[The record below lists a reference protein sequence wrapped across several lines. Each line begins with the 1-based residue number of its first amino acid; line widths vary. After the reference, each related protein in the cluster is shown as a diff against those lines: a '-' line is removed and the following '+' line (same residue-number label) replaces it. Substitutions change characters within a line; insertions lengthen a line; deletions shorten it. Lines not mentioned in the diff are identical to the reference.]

1 MRVRPYFIYAPEAS
15 ISLPIYPRWCN
26 IIILSARSTRK
37 SEEVMDRVKF
47 RSEIEDKYKWDL
59 SAIYADDEAWEADFS
74 SLVRQV
80 PKLDRFAGKLNSADK
95 ILECLRLSD
104 KMGMTYGEL
113 YVYARQRRDEDASA
127 EKYCAMCDRADALG
141 VKISEHSAFISPELT
156 ALDKEFLQGLIERAE
171 FADYDYQL
179 SEIIRRKEHT
189 LSGAEE
195 KLLAG
200 VTLFSDGFH
209 DAFNMFDSLDVKFR
223 QVRADDGH
231 MIEMSHG
238 IYSKLLSSGSR
249 QERKQAFESM
259 FDAYGDMLHTL
270 GQLYAG
276 NVKKDWFFAR
286 ARKYPDCLTRAMSG
300 ENVPREI
307 YDNLIKSVHAGL
319 RHLHAYMA
327 WRAEKM
333 GLKKLHMY
341 DLHVPPQTDYD
352 LSVSYEE
359 ACELVKKALSPL
371 GEEYLSHIREAME
384 NRWIDVY
391 ENKGK
396 RTGAYSWGTYL
407 SHPYV
412 LLNYNGT
419 AHDVFTIAH
428 ELGHSMHSYYSD
440 RAQPYAKSQYEIFVA
455 EVASTVNE
463 VLLLKYMLKNSSS
476 SQERE
481 YLLTY
486 YLDMFR
492 TTLFRQTQFAEFEQ
506 KAHELAEKDLPVTC
520 DKLSQIY
527 LKLNKLYY
535 GKSVISDKRIA
546 WEWARIPH
554 FYRSFYVYKYSTGL
568 TSAVSIARGILAGDK
583 VVTEGY
589 KKFLSAGGSMPPAE
603 ILKLAGVDLT
613 TSKPFDDAMKEME
626 DTLKMLIDG
635 AENLR

>member
-1 MRVRPYFIYAPEAS
+1 MEQ
-15 ISLPIYPRWCN
+15 
-26 IIILSARSTRK
+26 
-37 SEEVMDRVKF
+37 VKL
-47 RSEIEDKYKWDL
+47 RNQIEDKYKWDL
-59 SAIYADDEAWEADFS
+59 TPMFASDEKWQEEFDALSAKLPMLDEYAG
-74 SLVRQV
+74 R
-80 PKLDRFAGKLNSADK
+80 LDCEEN
-95 ILECLRLSD
+95 ILACLKLSD
-104 KMGMTYGEL
+104 ELSASYGEL
-113 YVYARQRRDEDASA
+113 YVYAYQRRDEDASVA
-127 EKYCAMCDRADALG
+127 KYCAMCDKIDALG
-141 VKISEHSAFISPELT
+141 VKFGEKSAYITPELT
-156 ALDKEFLQGLIERAE
+156 ALDGEFLLALSRKEE

-179 SEIIRRKEHT
+179 CEIVRRKQHT
-189 LSGAEE
+189 LSAAEE

-200 VTLFSDGFH
+200 VGLFSDGFH

-223 QVRADDGH
+223 PVRDEDGRRV
-231 MIEMSHG
+231 EMSHG
-238 IYSKLLSSGSR
+238 VYSKLLASSD
-249 QERKQAFESM
+249 RKVRKAAFNSM
-259 FDAYGDMLHTL
+259 FAAYGDMLHTV

-300 ENVPREI
+300 ENVPRI
-307 YDNLIKSVHAGL
+307 VYDNLIKSVHGGL
-319 RHLHAYMA
+319 KYLHGYMG

-333 GLKKLHMY
+333 GLAKLHMY
-341 DLHVPPQTDYD
+341 DLHVPVVSEYK

-359 ACELVKKALSPL
+359 ACEIVKKALAPL

-396 RTGAYSWGTYL
+396 RTGAYSWGTYR

-440 RAQPYAKSQYEIFVA
+440 KNQPSSKAQYEIFVA

-463 VLLLKYMLKNSSS
+463 VLLLKYMLEHSRDE
-476 SQERE
+476 QERE

-492 TTLFRQTQFAEFEQ
+492 TTLFRQTQFAEFEE
-506 KAHELAEKDLPVTC
+506 KAHALAEKDMPVTC
-520 DKLSQIY
+520 DALNEEY
-527 LKLNKLYY
+527 LKINKLYY
-535 GKSVISDKRIA
+535 GKNVVSDKQIA

-554 FYRSFYVYKYSTGL
+554 FYRSFYVYKYATGL
-568 TSAVSIARGILAGDK
+568 TSAVSIARGILSGGEK
-583 VVTEGY
+583 EKEGY
-589 KKFLSAGGSMPPAE
+589 MKFLSAGGSMPPVE

-613 TSKPFDDAMKEME
+613 TEVPFENAMREMA
-626 DTLKMLIDG
+626 DTLGLLKR
-635 AENLR
+635 EK

>member
-1 MRVRPYFIYAPEAS
+1 MEQ
-15 ISLPIYPRWCN
+15 
-26 IIILSARSTRK
+26 
-37 SEEVMDRVKF
+37 VKL
-47 RSEIEDKYKWDL
+47 RNQIEDKYKWDL
-59 SAIYADDEAWEADFS
+59 TPMFASDEKWQEEFGALSAKLPRLDEYAG
-74 SLVRQV
+74 R
-80 PKLDRFAGKLNSADK
+80 LDCEEN
-95 ILECLRLSD
+95 ILACLKLSD
-104 KMGMTYGEL
+104 ELSASYGEL
-113 YVYARQRRDEDASA
+113 YVYAYQRRDEDAGVA
-127 EKYCAMCDRADALG
+127 KYCAMCDKVDALG
-141 VKISEHSAFISPELT
+141 VKLGEKSAYITPELT
-156 ALDKEFLQGLIERAE
+156 ALDGEFLLALSRKEE

-179 SEIIRRKEHT
+179 CEIVRRKQHT
-189 LSGAEE
+189 LSAAEE

-200 VTLFSDGFH
+200 VGLFSDGFH

-223 QVRADDGH
+223 PVRDEDGRRV
-231 MIEMSHG
+231 EMSHG
-238 IYSKLLSSGSR
+238 VYSKLLSSSD
-249 QERKQAFESM
+249 RKVRKAAFNSM
-259 FDAYGDMLHTL
+259 FAAYGDMLHTV

-300 ENVPREI
+300 ENVPRVV
-307 YDNLIKSVHAGL
+307 YDNLIKSVHGGL
-319 RHLHAYMA
+319 KYLHGYMG

-333 GLKKLHMY
+333 GLAKLHMY
-341 DLHVPPQTDYD
+341 DLHVPVVREYK

-359 ACELVKKALSPL
+359 ACEIVKKALAPL

-396 RTGAYSWGTYL
+396 RTGAYSWGTYR

-440 RAQPYAKSQYEIFVA
+440 KNQPSSKAQYEIFVA

-463 VLLLKYMLKNSSS
+463 VLLLKYMLEHSRDE
-476 SQERE
+476 QERE

-492 TTLFRQTQFAEFEQ
+492 TTLFRQTQFAEFEE
-506 KAHELAEKDLPVTC
+506 KAHALAEKDMPVTC
-520 DKLSQIY
+520 DALNEEY
-527 LKLNKLYY
+527 LKINKLYY
-535 GKSVISDKRIA
+535 GKNVVSDKQIA

-554 FYRSFYVYKYSTGL
+554 FYRSFYVYKYATGL
-568 TSAVSIARGILAGDK
+568 TSAVSIARGILSGGEK
-583 VVTEGY
+583 EKEGY
-589 KKFLSAGGSMPPAE
+589 MKFLSAGGSMPPVE

-613 TSKPFDDAMKEME
+613 TEVPFENAMREMA
-626 DTLKMLIDG
+626 DTLGLLKR
-635 AENLR
+635 EK

>member
-1 MRVRPYFIYAPEAS
+1 MEQ
-15 ISLPIYPRWCN
+15 
-26 IIILSARSTRK
+26 
-37 SEEVMDRVKF
+37 VKL
-47 RSEIEDKYKWDL
+47 RNQIEDKYKWDL
-59 SAIYADDEAWEADFS
+59 TPMFASDEKWQEEFDALSAKLPMLDEYAG
-74 SLVRQV
+74 R
-80 PKLDRFAGKLNSADK
+80 LDCEEN
-95 ILECLRLSD
+95 ILACLKLSD
-104 KMGMTYGEL
+104 ELSASYGEL
-113 YVYARQRRDEDASA
+113 YVYAYQRRDEDAGVA
-127 EKYCAMCDRADALG
+127 KYCAMCDKIDALG
-141 VKISEHSAFISPELT
+141 VKFGEKSAYITPELT
-156 ALDKEFLQGLIERAE
+156 ALDGEFLLALSRKEE

-179 SEIIRRKEHT
+179 CEIVRRKQHT
-189 LSGAEE
+189 LSAAEE

-200 VTLFSDGFH
+200 VGLFSDGFH

-223 QVRADDGH
+223 PVRDEDGRRV
-231 MIEMSHG
+231 EMSHG
-238 IYSKLLSSGSR
+238 VYSKLLASSD
-249 QERKQAFESM
+249 RKVRKAAFNSM
-259 FDAYGDMLHTL
+259 FAAYGDMLHTV

-300 ENVPREI
+300 ENVPRI
-307 YDNLIKSVHAGL
+307 VYDNLIKSVHGGL
-319 RHLHAYMA
+319 KYLHGYMG

-333 GLKKLHMY
+333 GLAKLHMY
-341 DLHVPPQTDYD
+341 DLHVPVVSEYK

-359 ACELVKKALSPL
+359 ACEIVKKALAPL

-396 RTGAYSWGTYL
+396 RTGAYSWGTYR

-440 RAQPYAKSQYEIFVA
+440 KNQPSSKAQYEIFVA

-463 VLLLKYMLKNSSS
+463 VLLLKYMLEHSRDE
-476 SQERE
+476 QERE

-492 TTLFRQTQFAEFEQ
+492 TTLFRQTQFAEFEE
-506 KAHELAEKDLPVTC
+506 KAHALAEKDMPVTC
-520 DKLSQIY
+520 DALNEEY
-527 LKLNKLYY
+527 LKINKLYY
-535 GKSVISDKRIA
+535 GKNVVSDKQIA

-554 FYRSFYVYKYSTGL
+554 FYRSFYVYKYATGL
-568 TSAVSIARGILAGDK
+568 TSAVSIARGILSGGEK
-583 VVTEGY
+583 EKEGY
-589 KKFLSAGGSMPPAE
+589 MKFLSAGGSMPPVE

-613 TSKPFDDAMKEME
+613 TEVPFENAMREMA
-626 DTLKMLIDG
+626 DTLGLLKR
-635 AENLR
+635 EK

>member
-1 MRVRPYFIYAPEAS
+1 MEQ
-15 ISLPIYPRWCN
+15 
-26 IIILSARSTRK
+26 
-37 SEEVMDRVKF
+37 VKL
-47 RSEIEDKYKWDL
+47 RNQIEDKYKWDL
-59 SAIYADDEAWEADFS
+59 TPMFASDEKWQEEFDALSAKLPMLDEYAG
-74 SLVRQV
+74 R
-80 PKLDRFAGKLNSADK
+80 LDCEEN
-95 ILECLRLSD
+95 ILACLKLSD
-104 KMGMTYGEL
+104 ELSASYGEL
-113 YVYARQRRDEDASA
+113 YVYAYQRRDEDAGVA
-127 EKYCAMCDRADALG
+127 KYCAMCDKVDALG
-141 VKISEHSAFISPELT
+141 VKLGEKSAYITPELT
-156 ALDKEFLQGLIERAE
+156 ALDGEFLLALSRKEE

-179 SEIIRRKEHT
+179 CEIVRRKQHT
-189 LSGAEE
+189 LSAAEE

-200 VTLFSDGFH
+200 VGLFSDGFH

-223 QVRADDGH
+223 PVRDEDGRRV
-231 MIEMSHG
+231 EMSHG
-238 IYSKLLSSGSR
+238 VYSKLLSSSD
-249 QERKQAFESM
+249 RKVRKAAFNSM
-259 FDAYGDMLHTL
+259 FAAYGDMLHTV

-300 ENVPREI
+300 ENVPRI
-307 YDNLIKSVHAGL
+307 VYDNLIKSVHGGL
-319 RHLHAYMA
+319 KYLHGYMG

-333 GLKKLHMY
+333 GLAKLHMY
-341 DLHVPPQTDYD
+341 DLHVPVVSEYK

-359 ACELVKKALSPL
+359 ACEIVKKALAPL

-396 RTGAYSWGTYL
+396 RTGAYSWGTYR

-440 RAQPYAKSQYEIFVA
+440 KNQPSSKAQYEIFVA

-463 VLLLKYMLKNSSS
+463 VLLLKYMLEHSRDE
-476 SQERE
+476 QERE

-492 TTLFRQTQFAEFEQ
+492 TTLFRQTQFAEFEE
-506 KAHELAEKDLPVTC
+506 KAHALAEKDMPVTC
-520 DKLSQIY
+520 DALNEEY
-527 LKLNKLYY
+527 LKINKLYY
-535 GKSVISDKRIA
+535 GKNVVSDKQIA

-554 FYRSFYVYKYSTGL
+554 FYRSFYVYKYATGL
-568 TSAVSIARGILAGDK
+568 TSAVSIARGILSGGEK
-583 VVTEGY
+583 EGY
-589 KKFLSAGGSMPPAE
+589 MKFLSAGGSMPPVE

-613 TSKPFDDAMKEME
+613 TEVPFENAMREMA
-626 DTLKMLIDG
+626 DTLGLLKR
-635 AENLR
+635 EK

>member
-1 MRVRPYFIYAPEAS
+1 MEQ
-15 ISLPIYPRWCN
+15 
-26 IIILSARSTRK
+26 
-37 SEEVMDRVKF
+37 VKL
-47 RSEIEDKYKWDL
+47 RNQIEDKYKWDL
-59 SAIYADDEAWEADFS
+59 TPMFASDEKWQEEFDALSAKLPMLDEYAG
-74 SLVRQV
+74 R
-80 PKLDRFAGKLNSADK
+80 LDCEEN
-95 ILECLRLSD
+95 ILACLKLSD
-104 KMGMTYGEL
+104 ELSASYGEL
-113 YVYARQRRDEDASA
+113 YVYAYQRRDEDAGVA
-127 EKYCAMCDRADALG
+127 KYCAMCDKVDALG
-141 VKISEHSAFISPELT
+141 VKLGEKSAYITPELT
-156 ALDKEFLQGLIERAE
+156 ALDGEFLLALSRKEE

-179 SEIIRRKEHT
+179 CEIVRRKQHT
-189 LSGAEE
+189 LSAAEE

-200 VTLFSDGFH
+200 VGLFSDGFH

-223 QVRADDGH
+223 PVRDEDGRRV
-231 MIEMSHG
+231 EMSHG
-238 IYSKLLSSGSR
+238 VYSKLLSSSD
-249 QERKQAFESM
+249 RKVRKAAFNSM
-259 FDAYGDMLHTL
+259 FAAYGDMLHTV

-300 ENVPREI
+300 ENVPRVV
-307 YDNLIKSVHAGL
+307 YDNLIKSVHGGL
-319 RHLHAYMA
+319 KYLHGYMG

-333 GLKKLHMY
+333 GLAKLHMY
-341 DLHVPPQTDYD
+341 DLHVPVVSEYK

-359 ACELVKKALSPL
+359 ACEIVKKALAPL

-396 RTGAYSWGTYL
+396 RTGAYSWGTYR

-440 RAQPYAKSQYEIFVA
+440 KNQPSSKAQYEIFVA

-463 VLLLKYMLKNSSS
+463 VLLLKYMLEHSRDE
-476 SQERE
+476 QERE

-492 TTLFRQTQFAEFEQ
+492 TTLFRQTQFAEFEE
-506 KAHELAEKDLPVTC
+506 KAHALAEKDMPVTC
-520 DKLSQIY
+520 DALNEEY
-527 LKLNKLYY
+527 LKINKLYY
-535 GKSVISDKRIA
+535 GKNVVSDKQIA

-554 FYRSFYVYKYSTGL
+554 FYRSFYVYKYATGL
-568 TSAVSIARGILAGDK
+568 TSAVSIARGILSGGEK
-583 VVTEGY
+583 EKEGY
-589 KKFLSAGGSMPPAE
+589 MKFLSAGGSMPPVE

-613 TSKPFDDAMKEME
+613 TEVPFENAMREMS
-626 DTLKMLIDG
+626 DTLGLLKR
-635 AENLR
+635 EK

>member
-1 MRVRPYFIYAPEAS
+1 MEQ
-15 ISLPIYPRWCN
+15 
-26 IIILSARSTRK
+26 
-37 SEEVMDRVKF
+37 VKL
-47 RSEIEDKYKWDL
+47 RNQIEDKYKWDL
-59 SAIYADDEAWEADFS
+59 TPMFASDEKWQEEFDALSAKLPMLDEYAG
-74 SLVRQV
+74 R
-80 PKLDRFAGKLNSADK
+80 LDCEEN
-95 ILECLRLSD
+95 ILACLKLSD
-104 KMGMTYGEL
+104 ELSASYGEL
-113 YVYARQRRDEDASA
+113 YVYAYQRRDEDAGVA
-127 EKYCAMCDRADALG
+127 KYCAMCDKIDALG
-141 VKISEHSAFISPELT
+141 VKLGEKSAYITPELT
-156 ALDKEFLQGLIERAE
+156 ALDGEFLLALSRKEE

-179 SEIIRRKEHT
+179 CEIVRRKQHT
-189 LSGAEE
+189 LSAAEE

-200 VTLFSDGFH
+200 VGLFSDGFH

-223 QVRADDGH
+223 PVRDEDGRRV
-231 MIEMSHG
+231 EMSHG
-238 IYSKLLSSGSR
+238 VYSKLLSSSD
-249 QERKQAFESM
+249 RKVRKAAFNSM
-259 FDAYGDMLHTL
+259 FAAYGDMLHTV

-300 ENVPREI
+300 ENVPRVV
-307 YDNLIKSVHAGL
+307 YDNLIKSVHGGL
-319 RHLHAYMA
+319 KYLHGYMG

-333 GLKKLHMY
+333 GLAKLHMY
-341 DLHVPPQTDYD
+341 DLHVPVVSEYK

-359 ACELVKKALSPL
+359 ACEIVKKALAPL

-396 RTGAYSWGTYL
+396 RTGAYSWGTYR

-440 RAQPYAKSQYEIFVA
+440 KNQPSSKAQYEIFVA

-463 VLLLKYMLKNSSS
+463 VLLLKYMLEHSRDE
-476 SQERE
+476 QERE

-492 TTLFRQTQFAEFEQ
+492 TTLFRQTQFAEFEE
-506 KAHELAEKDLPVTC
+506 KAHALAEKDMPVTC
-520 DKLSQIY
+520 DALNEEY
-527 LKLNKLYY
+527 LKINKLYY
-535 GKSVISDKRIA
+535 GKNVVSDKQIA

-554 FYRSFYVYKYSTGL
+554 FYRSFYVYKYATGL
-568 TSAVSIARGILAGDK
+568 TSAVSIARGILSGGEK
-583 VVTEGY
+583 EKEGY
-589 KKFLSAGGSMPPAE
+589 MKFLSAGGSMPPVE

-613 TSKPFDDAMKEME
+613 TEVPFENAMREMA
-626 DTLKMLIDG
+626 DTLGLLKR
-635 AENLR
+635 EK